1 MRKER
6 TPSRY
11 RPALPGHSLGEKKR
25 ERGEPSLS
33 LSSDSCIKGDG
44 LEGWAINNF
53 FSSSSS
59 YFPGEAAAPLR

>member
-25 ERGEPSLS
+25 GGT
-33 LSSDSCIKGDG
+33 SDSCIKGDG

-53 FSSSSS
+53 FFSSSSSSS
-59 YFPGEAAAPLR
+59 YFPGKAAAPLR